1 MAPNDASTGKP
12 RSVEVLEVEDDD
24 QRQQRMSDIFRRL
37 NSPSQPLPRDT
48 PTLPVLPRR
57 DDGSLPAEPSTD
69 LLSRVQAFL
78 PQLAASN
85 ADLLRRAQE
94 DPSSVDIENTADA
107 ERIIEMNLGLGVF
120 EQRAPAPSTTAYDA
134 DLREDDADAT
144 GQSSS
149 DHSDTDSSDSDSET
163 ESSDS
168 TSNSNSNSD
177 SDADASMDDES
188 SPKRPIKPLPR
199 GKSSRPEIVMLDGD
213 RQPTH

>member
-1 MAPNDASTGKP
+1 M
-12 RSVEVLEVEDDD
+12 
-24 QRQQRMSDIFRRL
+24 
-37 NSPSQPLPRDT
+37 
-48 PTLPVLPRR
+48 
-57 DDGSLPAEPSTD
+57 
-69 LLSRVQAFL
+69 LSRVQAFL

-107 ERIIEMNLGLGVF
+107 ERIIEMVGYTLFPSLKTESHSPTAQNLGLGVF